1 MLYLADA
8 CCRIAIAA
16 LGASGQIAPDT
27 TGLSEMIEAFVNVTD
42 LRSVAVAVV
51 VPGEVRFAATFG
63 GDGAGGSLT
72 ADHTFQLGAVTE
84 VLTATAILRL
94 VEAGKI
100 RLDAPVLD
108 YLPSLRMS
116 DPDRL
121 SALTVRHLLTHT
133 SGFSALSGFNRRL
146 RVEGRAEFI
155 EWSQDPGSG
164 SDESVA
170 NFILLGQVLE
180 AAGGATFSRVLREEV
195 LGPMGMSRTDVS
207 PTKGDDPSLVPG
219 YGFTVGLQRRRS
231 PHELE
236 PFTIPAQGARSS
248 LRDLASLLQ
257 RLVPAAPGQSTP
269 GDASDTLSATSDWLS
284 FRSAVLPGFGWRETS
299 WEGHRAFHARGA
311 MPGYSADLVILPDNG
326 YGVVLLTNRTP
337 GLIAPTSDALMS
349 GILTVMAG
357 GTPSAPNNAARWVS
371 LTLGLLMLALIL
383 RTASLARSWRRLG
396 RPRAVAHPPQIVLRL
411 ILDIAIAGGAPLVV
425 VLVLLRMSFP
435 NALAFYPDLGVALV
449 VVPLVGGPA
458 AVLRALVN
466 SERWR
471 SKRTPG

>member
-1 MLYLADA
+1 MLSLADA

-16 LGASGQIAPDT
+16 FGASGQSAPDT
-27 TGLSEMIEAFVNVTD
+27 VGVSEVIEAFVNVTD
-42 LRSVAVAVV
+42 LRSVAIAVV

-84 VLTATAILRL
+84 VLTAAATLRL
-94 VEAGKI
+94 VEAGQI
-100 RLDAPVLD
+100 NLDAPVLD
-108 YLPSLRMS
+108 YLPSLRMRDS
-116 DPDRL
+116 DRTA
-121 SALTVRHLLTHT
+121 ALTVRHLLTHT
-133 SGFSALSGFNRRL
+133 SGFSALAGFNRRL
-146 RVEGRAEFI
+146 RAEGRAEFI
-155 EWSQDPGSG
+155 GLSQDPGSG
-164 SDESVA
+164 REASAA

-180 AAGGATFSRVLREEV
+180 SAGGATFPRILREKV

-207 PTKGDDPSLVPG
+207 PARGDDASLVPG

-248 LRDLASLLQ
+248 LGDLASLLQ
-257 RLVPAAPGQSTP
+257 RLVPAAPGRSTP
-269 GDASDTLSATSDWLS
+269 RDASDTLSASSDWLS

-299 WEGHRAFHARGA
+299 WEGHRTFQAQGA
-311 MPGYSADLVILPDNG
+311 TPGYSADLVILPDDG

-337 GLIAPTSDALMS
+337 GFIAPTSDAMLS
-349 GILTVMAG
+349 SILTVMEG
-357 GTPSAPNNAARWVS
+357 GTPSAPDNAARWVS

-411 ILDIAIAGGAPLVV
+411 VLDIAIAGGAPLVV
-425 VLVLLRMSFP
+425 LLVLLRMSFP
-435 NALAFYPDLGVALV
+435 HALAFYPDLGVALV
-449 VVPLVGGPA
+449 IFPLVGGPS
-458 AVLRALVN
+458 AVLRALVD

-471 SKRTPG
+471 SKQTPG